1 MNFESM
7 GNNFIRI
14 KQSTQNLS
22 EKSIIAYHSDIMD
35 FVRFVDEREMC
46 ESTIF
51 DYIDA
56 LSKQRKL
63 SDSTIARKIVVIKMF
78 VSYLY
83 NEGHINNNFFT
94 SHNFKYKRER
104 RLPRTVSSTDVFKL
118 LSKARNDVKE
128 KEICS
133 KNWKA
138 IRDLAIIDL
147 LICTGIRIGELSN
160 ISLGDISEAEHT
172 LLIHGKGKK
181 QRIIYISCSET
192 WDNLSQW
199 CAMRQ
204 HIKVSTDK
212 RFINRNGKQ
221 LSIHGIEYI
230 YNQIKVAAGIDEKTT
245 PHYLRHTFA
254 TNLLSNGADLR
265 SVQEILGHSS
275 VSTTEIYTEVSASR
289 KKTVLD
295 KYNLRNTL

>member
-7 GNNFIRI
+7 GNDFIRI

-22 EKSIIAYHSDIMD
+22 EKTIIAYCSDIKD
-35 FVRFVDEREMC
+35 FIGFVGERELC
-46 ESTIF
+46 ENTF
-51 DYIDA
+51 LDYIDV
-56 LSKQRKL
+56 LSKHRKL
-63 SDSTIARKIVVIKMF
+63 SDSTIARKIVVIKML

-83 NEGHINNNFFT
+83 NEGHINNNFFI
-94 SHNFKYKRER
+94 SHSFKYKRER
-104 RLPRTVSSTDVFKL
+104 KLPRTLSGADISNL
-118 LSKARNDVKE
+118 LSNARDRVKE
-128 KEICS
+128 KGICI

-160 ISLGDISEAEHT
+160 ISIIDISETEHT

-204 HIKVSTDK
+204 HIKVTTDK
-212 RFINRNGKQ
+212 LFVNRNGKQ

-230 YNQIKVAAGIDEKTT
+230 YNQMKVAAGIDRKTT